1 MPIEV
6 KIYVTKQN
14 SLVSL
19 GTEFIFHI
27 QGLKDAEGREDT
39 TT

>member
-1 MPIEV
+1 MAVEV

-19 GTEFIFHI
+19 GTEFIFRI
-27 QGLKDAEGREDT
+27 WGLEDAEGREDT